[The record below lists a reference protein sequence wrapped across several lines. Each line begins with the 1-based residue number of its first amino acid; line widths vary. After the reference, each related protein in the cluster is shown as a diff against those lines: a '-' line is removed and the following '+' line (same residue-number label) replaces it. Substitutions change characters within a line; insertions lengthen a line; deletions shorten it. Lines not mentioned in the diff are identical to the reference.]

1 MSRIRQL
8 VIAAKDFENAC
19 QEIADVLHT
28 TVVHQDPSLADLGLQ
43 NALLPVNDCFI
54 EVVSPIQEHTTAGR
68 YLDRYGTTSHPG
80 QDCSGYM
87 IEMQVSDVAQV
98 ERVWTERGKR
108 IILRPGRSADGRPI
122 AYERDGNV
130 HIPGLSGL
138 HWHPK
143 DIGVIM
149 ETAEHHPPEAWLYAG
164 ESWMSE
170 SRHRA
175 VGLGFAA
182 VEVAVDDPASMA
194 SEWSSGLQRPLSA
207 TGCGIVLADGAEV
220 RFRRRRNSRE
230 DGLVGMDIWAAH
242 DGHVGRVFDLCGV
255 AVRLVQHTGGKLQ
268 SAL

>member
-1 MSRIRQL
+1 MIVSLKWFLPFKNTQQRVDTWIGNKYSL
-8 VIAAKDFENAC
+8 GFTHAPIFAPCNIVLWNVPLAAF
-19 QEIADVLHT
+19 
-28 TVVHQDPSLADLGLQ
+28 
-43 NALLPVNDCFI
+43 
-54 EVVSPIQEHTTAGR
+54 
-68 YLDRYGTTSHPG
+68 RYGTTSHPG